1 MDTTTILTFPEWRAL
16 RALVCMFL
24 MIFGIHGCVL
34 ESDDNITYST
44 DSGVGGGAFTC
55 SGEYLSRFPEA
66 CDGFDDDCDGMI
78 DEGIVSCDVPR
89 ADLPFKNCNTVC
101 CFGDSACNPEQV
113 CHPLDGQGRCG
124 EPCQDGELRLCS
136 FGCEPRFQACVGRVW
151 APCDSEP
158 PQDEVCNQRDDDC
171 DGVVDEGGDCTS
183 PDQGIDAGVT
193 SDAAIDL
200 GVVDAEIVVDAQTP
214 DSTVDPVDSAV
225 PEPECTRHSACPR
238 FQLCLNNQCTSG
250 LPGTFNITIYS
261 ARIGDLP
268 GDSPD
273 MFGELKIGMSVAGTT
288 EYIDD
293 DDTPTWNHR
302 VRVGLDVQQILEL
315 CIWDHDGFLNGND
328 LAGCSQ
334 FSSETV
340 VETIRAFSGTRMSPN
355 WATFNP
361 PITSGQSLD
370 SVFLHVD
377 RL

>member
-1 MDTTTILTFPEWRAL
+1 
-16 RALVCMFL
+16 MFV
-24 MIFGIHGCVL
+24 IFGLVGCEL
-34 ESDDNITYST
+34 ERDEHHREQT
-44 DSGVGGGAFTC
+44 DGGLNGESFTC

-66 CDGFDDDCDGMI
+66 CDGYDDDCDGTI
-78 DEGIVSCDVPR
+78 DEGIQSCAVPR
-89 ADLPFKNCNTVC
+89 ADLPFKHCNTPC
-101 CFGDSACNPEQV
+101 CFGDSACDSGQV
-113 CHPLDGQGRCG
+113 CHPLEGQGRCG
-124 EPCQDGELRLCS
+124 DPCQDGELRLCS
-136 FGCEPRFQACVGRVW
+136 FGCEPKFQACVGRVW
-151 APCDSEP
+151 APCDSAK
-158 PQDEVCNQRDDDC
+158 PQMEECNERDDDC
-171 DGVVDEGGDCTS
+171 DGVVDEARECAFEDM
-183 PDQGIDAGVT
+183 GVDVGV
-193 SDAAIDL
+193 SLDAALDL
-200 GVVDAEIVVDAQTP
+200 GISDLGIAIDSEIPDAAVE
-214 DSTVDPVDSAV
+214 PVDSAV

-238 FQLCLNNQCTSG
+238 FQLCLSNQCTSG

-273 MFGELKIGMSVAGTT
+273 MFGELKIGMNVAGTT

-340 VETIRAFSGTRMSPN
+340 IETIRAFRGTRMSPN
-355 WATFNP
+355 WATFSP
-361 PITSGQSLD
+361 PVTSGQSLD